1 MKPLRGSH
9 REASKI
15 PRLKNKSKKKTH
27 PVTDHPDSPP
37 ADDNNGATE
46 RRSSTKKR
54 KASETAPKV
63 KVSKNLKQIQRSS
76 IIALENV
83 MNIAI
88 LTTLGLRRKEKKE
101 SQEHLNIVKKRFLIH
116 CAELQVPVQK
126 HDELGHSWQRRH
138 REESRKHEA
147 GKQTLTSLEE
157 DLKAVVSALESTEEQ
172 KSSLEHACSFL
183 REQLEEEEEKA
194 KEILQRSEQAVLA
207 LPSHPP
213 RTEETTLE
221 ALLRK
226 QVPDKDCETVSRELE
241 EILQKSETE
250 KKKCHAPN
258 LHKHINNM

>member
-1 MKPLRGSH
+1 MKPLRGSN

-27 PVTDHPDSPP
+27 PATDRPDSPP
-37 ADDNNGATE
+37 AGDNNGATK
-46 RRSSTKKR
+46 RRSSPKKR

-88 LTTLGLRRKEKKE
+88 LTTLGLRRTEKKE
-101 SQEHLNIVKKRFLIH
+101 SQEHLNIVKKRFLTH

-126 HDELGHSWQRRH
+126 NDALWKSWQRH

-157 DLKAVVSALESTEEQ
+157 DLKAVVSTLESTEEQ
-172 KSSLEHACSFL
+172 TVSLERACSSL
-183 REQLEEEEEKA
+183 RERLEEEEESA

-207 LPSHPP
+207 LPSYPP
-213 RTEETTLE
+213 RTDETTLE

-226 QVPDKDCETVSRELE
+226 QVPDKDCETVSRKLE
-241 EILQKSETE
+241 AILQKSETG
-250 KKKCHAPN
+250 KKKTPSTQ
-258 LHKHINNM
+258 LP